1 MNEERMIC
9 KKEMKIIEITDV
21 DGDHIRDEFIE
32 GEWEPIEPAPPENW
46 MPFCSTFCN
55 VDFEKK
61 KCSGTVVDGVLI
73 DSCLECPYRKME

>member
-1 MNEERMIC
+1 MTTHRIIVEIETDPR
-9 KKEMKIIEITDV
+9 KDDYIIEL
-21 DGDHIRDEFIE
+21 DGSEE
-32 GEWEPIEPAPPENW
+32 TLKSYEPAPPKDW